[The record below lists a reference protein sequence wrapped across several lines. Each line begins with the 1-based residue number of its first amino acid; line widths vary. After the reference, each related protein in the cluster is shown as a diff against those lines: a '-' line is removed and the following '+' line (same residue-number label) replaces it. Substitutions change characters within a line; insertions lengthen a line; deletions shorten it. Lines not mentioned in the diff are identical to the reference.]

1 MYRLVLCGMRRACHS
16 AIMRWHCLRF
26 TLIPAL
32 MVVST
37 TLHAATV
44 LYSHQGATDPT
55 TEGWTKSTSAA
66 TTIVTSAY
74 TDTAD
79 GNRESWRIHDPGAA
93 SGGTGLYYQ
102 AILTAPKAADILST
116 GWEYNATLKVPTLD
130 PNENTLWTTGSNTWV
145 GFLVANDGLGNRRAW
160 ALMFGRSATGDT
172 VVSLFGGSSK
182 TLTPGYHDYSMV
194 YDPTTKL
201 ATVSIDGTVW
211 LSNYAGSNQG
221 AAAGSNLLYWGD
233 NNAQSATQTARA
245 AYYESVEFIQY
256 SAVPE
261 PGRLLLL
268 SSALVV
274 WALRRR
280 RG

>member
-1 MYRLVLCGMRRACHS
+1 
-16 AIMRWHCLRF
+16 MRWPCLRSF
-26 TLIPAL
+26 LIPAL

-37 TLHAATV
+37 TLQAATV
-44 LYSHQGATDPT
+44 LYSHQGSTDPT
-55 TEGWTKSTSAA
+55 TEGWAKSASGA

-79 GNRESWRIHDPGAA
+79 SNRESWRIYDPGAT

-102 AILTAPKAADILST
+102 TSLTAPKVTDILST
-116 GWEYNATLKVPTLD
+116 GWEYNATIKVPTLD
-130 PNENTLWTTGSNTWV
+130 PNENVAWPTGSNTWV
-145 GFLVANDGLGNRRAW
+145 GFLAANDGSGNRRAW
-160 ALMFGRSATGDT
+160 ALMFGRNATGGT
-172 VVSLFGGSSK
+172 IVSVFGGTNR
-182 TLTPGYHDYSMV
+182 TLAPGYHDYSMV

-201 ATVSIDGTVW
+201 TTVSIDGEVW
-211 LSNYAGSNQG
+211 LTDYAGSNQG
-221 AAAGSNLLYWGD
+221 AAGGSSLLYWGD
-233 NNAQSATQTARA
+233 NNAQSLPQTARA

-261 PGRLLLL
+261 PGRMLLL